1 MIIMPEYIRHDEG
14 IFSSLTKQQKEAVGL
29 LSIGTFLEYF
39 DLMLYVHMAVL
50 LNELFFPKA
59 DPHTQAIYSA
69 LAFCSTYFLR
79 PIGALMFGYIGDNIG
94 RKTTVIITTFMM
106 SISCIIMANLPTYAQ
121 IGITAT
127 YLISICRV
135 IQGLSSMGEIIGAE
149 LYLTE
154 ITKPPVRYPIVAI
167 ISFISS
173 FGGSCAL
180 IIASFVTSFGLN
192 WRIAFWIGAGV
203 AIIGTMA
210 RTSLRE
216 TQEFVNAQ
224 KILNSMLEACN
235 QDHKILVQNPILHEK
250 VNIKKSFSLFCVSCA
265 WPVCFYFIYI
275 YCGNILKTSFY
286 YTAEQVIHHNLIIS
300 IATLLGSA
308 TWSFLSYYVYPLKI
322 AKVKLIVFSVSILFF
337 PCLLT
342 SIHNAFYFLLIQLFL
357 AFFAVSELPTN
368 PILFKHFPI
377 LSRFTYASFM
387 YAISRTIMYIVTS
400 FGIVY
405 LVEYLNYWGVLV
417 IIIPVLILYAFG
429 LFHFEKLEQEVGNY
443 PRKIMNKD

>member
-1 MIIMPEYIRHDEG
+1 MPEYIKHDEG
-14 IFSSLTKQQKEAVGL
+14 TFASLTKQQKEAVGL

-39 DLMLYVHMAVL
+39 DLMLYIHMAVL

-59 DPHTQAIYSA
+59 EPHTQAIYSA

-79 PIGALMFGYIGDNIG
+79 PVGALIFGYIGDNIG
-94 RKTTVIITTFMM
+94 RKVTVIITTFMM
-106 SISCIIMANLPTYAQ
+106 SISCIVMANLPTYAQ

-127 YLISICRV
+127 YIISACRV
-135 IQGLSSMGEIIGAE
+135 IQGMSSMGEIIGAE

-154 ITKPPVRYPIVAI
+154 ITKPPVQYPIVAI

-173 FGGSCAL
+173 FGGSFAL
-180 IIASFVTSFGLN
+180 AIATFVTSFGLN

-224 KILNSMLEACN
+224 KTLKDMLESCS
-235 QDHKILVQNPILHEK
+235 QESSILIQNPILHEK
-250 VNIKKSFSLFCVSCA
+250 VNIKRSFSLFCVSCA

-275 YCGNILKTSFY
+275 YCGNILKTSFN

-322 AKVKLIVFSVSILFF
+322 AKAKLIVFSVSILFF
-337 PCLLT
+337 PYLLT
-342 SIHNAFYFLLIQLFL
+342 NIDNAFYFLLIQLFL

-368 PILFKHFPI
+368 PILFKHFPVF
-377 LSRFTYASFM
+377 SRFTYASFM

-400 FGIVY
+400 LGIVY
-405 LVEYLNYWGVLV
+405 LVEYLNYWGVLI

-443 PRKIMNKD
+443 PRKIMNKDRR

>member
-1 MIIMPEYIRHDEG
+1 MPEYIRHDEG
-14 IFSSLTKQQKEAVGL
+14 TFSSLTKQQKEAVGL

-59 DPHTQAIYSA
+59 DPHTATIYSA
-69 LAFCSTYFLR
+69 LAFCSTYVLR
-79 PIGALMFGYIGDNIG
+79 PFGALIFGWIGDHMG

-127 YLISICRV
+127 YIISICRI
-135 IQGLSSMGEIIGAE
+135 IQGISSMGEIIGAE
-149 LYLTE
+149 IYLTE

-173 FGGSCAL
+173 LGGSFAL
-180 IIASFVTSFGLN
+180 AIAAFVTSFGLS

-203 AIIGTMA
+203 AIIGTIA
-210 RTSLRE
+210 RTTLRE
-216 TQEFVNAQ
+216 TKDFAAAKKTLE
-224 KILNSMLEACN
+224 SMLEECN
-235 QDHKILVQNPILHEK
+235 QNPSTLQHSMLHEK
-250 VNIKKSFSLFCVSCA
+250 INISKAFALFCVSCA

-275 YCGNILKTSFY
+275 YCGNILKTSFN
-286 YTAEQVIHHNLIIS
+286 YTAEQVINHNLIIS
-300 IATLLGSA
+300 IGTLLGSF
-308 TWSFLSYYVYPLKI
+308 TWSFLSYYIYPLKI
-322 AKVKLIVFSVSILFF
+322 AKAKLIVFSVSILLF
-337 PCLLT
+337 PYLLT
-342 SIHNAFYFLLIQLFL
+342 NIHNSVYLLLIQLFL

-377 LSRFTYASFM
+377 FKRFTYASFM
-387 YAISRTIMYIVTS
+387 YAISRTIMYIITS

-405 LVEYLNYWGVLV
+405 LVEYFNYWGVLI
-417 IIIPVLILYAFG
+417 IIIPVLILYTFG
-429 LFHFEKLEQEVGNY
+429 LYHFEKLEKEVGNY
-443 PRKIMNKD
+443 PKTIMNMG